1 MIKIRGVHH
10 LAISVPSLQAAKT
23 FYVDTLGFS
32 LADESELPTSKIA
45 DSVTQLTDA
54 HSHVLMVNAGN
65 IFLEIFEYHSPTPI
79 PQNEPRVCDHGY
91 THFAL
96 EVENIDDA
104 YQQLAAA
111 GVAWHCAPVEADD
124 GYRMTYGRD
133 PFGNIIEIQQLQT
146 NVPYSFSA
154 LNNTNSKEE

>member
-10 LAISVPSLQAAKT
+10 LAISVPSLQAAKA
-23 FYVDTLGFS
+23 FYVDTLGFA
-32 LADESELPTSKIA
+32 LADESELPPSKIA
-45 DSVTQLTDA
+45 DTVTQLTDA

-65 IFLEIFEYHSPTPI
+65 VFLEIFEYHSPAPAL
-79 PQNEPRVCDHGY
+79 QKRPRVCDHGY

-96 EVENIDDA
+96 EVDDIDEA
-104 YQQLAAA
+104 YQALAEA
-111 GVAWHCAPVEADD
+111 GVEWHCAPVEVDE

-146 NVPYSFSA
+146 DVPYSFSA
-154 LNNTNSKEE
+154 LNDTCNKEQ